1 MVEIERIQTG
11 IPGLDPLIGG
21 GLIKK
26 STTLIAGG
34 PGTGKTVAVLQMT
47 NNFLK
52 QGKKGFFLSL
62 ESDTDKIFQY
72 ADTIGLDLKKYATER
87 QLIVAA
93 PRSEKIYV
101 ENIVDDIVSISS
113 TLDFIIID
121 SMTKLLEIAS
131 FLVKEKEMKDEEEI
145 EVIKSER
152 ELTRQDYWRFILM
165 LQQRLINKN
174 VTLIFVGESEDSGQK
189 ITVEGV
195 AEYEADCVIFLKKDE
210 TTGKR
215 KLIVEKMR
223 GTNID
228 IVPKNLTFTPNGIKV
243 G

>member
-152 ELTRQDYWRFILM
+152 ELTRQDYWS
-165 LQQRLINKN
+165 
-174 VTLIFVGESEDSGQK
+174 LIFVGESEDSGQK